1 MKRENN
7 RVGIYITAC
16 SLAVI
21 AAVIGFAGRRN
32 KREEPPKNVVQ
43 SIPKEQVQMQEEAK
57 KPQNK
62 EKPVTA
68 PKEDAVSVS
77 KATKVNEAKF
87 IRPVNGKVIEEFSD
101 NNLIYNEALRDWR
114 THNGVDLE
122 AESGTQV
129 LAAANGVIENVFDSN
144 MGMCVLID
152 HQNGYKTVYANLDD
166 SIVVKKGDEVA
177 EGDVIGIVGNTAL
190 GDATDLPHLHFEI
203 TKDGENINPAEYLE

>member
-32 KREEPPKNVVQ
+32 KKEDVPKNVVQ

-203 TKDGENINPAEYLE
+203 TKDGNNVNPTEYIE